1 MKSKKNSNLS
11 SILIL
16 VGVVLFIAL
25 TVYAFIKDGNSSD
38 LIEEVSYSKLQS
50 IIEKKEKSVILIG
63 RDDCSHCISFRPTM
77 ESVAKQYNL
86 KVYYINT
93 NKIDNE
99 DDYNAL
105 WAFFEA
111 DGTPTTAVVSDGK
124 LIAREEGELTRS
136 NLISF
141 LKANYF

>member
-1 MKSKKNSNLS
+1 M
-11 SILIL
+11 

-25 TVYAFIKDGNSSD
+25 TVYAFIKDDKSNE
-38 LIEEVSYSKLQS
+38 LIEEVSYSELQS
-50 IIEKKEKSVILIG
+50 IIKKKEKNVVLIG

-77 ESVAKQYNL
+77 ESVAKQYKM

-93 NKIDNE
+93 NTIDNE
-99 DDYNAL
+99 EDYNEL
-105 WAFFEA
+105 WAFFDA
-111 DGTPTTAVVSDGK
+111 NGTPTTAVVSDGK

>member
-1 MKSKKNSNLS
+1 MKSKKNSNLT
-11 SILIL
+11 SILIM

-25 TVYAFIKDGNSSD
+25 TVYAFIKDGKSSD
-38 LIEEVSYSKLQS
+38 LIEEVSYSELQS
-50 IIEKKEKSVILIG
+50 IIKKKEKNVILIG
-63 RDDCSHCISFRPTM
+63 RDDCSHCISFRPTV
-77 ESVAKQYNL
+77 ESVAKQYKM

-93 NKIDNE
+93 NTIDNE
-99 DDYNAL
+99 EDYNAL
-105 WAFFEA
+105 WTFFDA
-111 DGTPTTAVVSDGK
+111 SGTPTTAVVSDGK

>member
-1 MKSKKNSNLS
+1 MKSKKNSNLT
-11 SILIL
+11 SIIIM

-25 TVYAFIKDGNSSD
+25 TVYAFIKDGKSSD

-50 IIEKKEKSVILIG
+50 IIKEKEKNIILIG

-77 ESVAKQYNL
+77 ESVAKQYKM

-93 NKIDNE
+93 NTIDNE
-99 DDYNAL
+99 EDYNAL
-105 WAFFEA
+105 WTFFDA
-111 DGTPTTAVVSDGK
+111 NGTPTTAVVSDGK